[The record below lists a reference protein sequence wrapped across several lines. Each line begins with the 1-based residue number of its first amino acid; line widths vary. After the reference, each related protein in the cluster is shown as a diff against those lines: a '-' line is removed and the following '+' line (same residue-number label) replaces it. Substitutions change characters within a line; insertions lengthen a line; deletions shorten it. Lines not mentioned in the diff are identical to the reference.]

1 MDKSKKVY
9 SVVSTDVTT
18 DEPVDTNVVGTYM
31 KREDAVT
38 ACIDY
43 IMDRFVLRPDIRY
56 AFMHDVN
63 RDQKTLIKFICGLSD
78 ATPGMIRK
86 AFSFKMDD
94 WEMLEE
100 IEPAVRLFLRV
111 VVEGG
116 VYDMSTDMESE
127 IGCEQFVFEIQEN
140 ELK

>member
-1 MDKSKKVY
+1 MAKSKKVY

-18 DEPVDTNVVGTYM
+18 DEPVDTQVVGTYR
-31 KREDAVT
+31 KREDDVT

-43 IMDRFVLRPDIRY
+43 IMERLVLRPDIRY

-63 RDQKTLIKFICGLSD
+63 HDQKSLIKFLRGWCY

-86 AFSFKMDD
+86 AFSFNMDD
-94 WEMLEE
+94 WEMPDE
-100 IEPAVRLFLRV
+100 IENAVRLFVRD

>member
-1 MDKSKKVY
+1 MAKSKKVY
-9 SVVSTDVTT
+9 SVVSTDVAT
-18 DEPVDTNVVGTYM
+18 DEPVDTNVVGTYI
-31 KREDAVT
+31 RRGDAVT
-38 ACIDY
+38 ACVDH
-43 IMDRFVLRPDIRY
+43 IMERFVLRPDIRY

-63 RDQKTLIKFICGLSD
+63 HEQKKLIKFIRGLSD

-94 WEMLEE
+94 WEMPEE
-100 IEPAVRLFLRV
+100 IEPAIRLFVRD

-140 ELK
+140 QLK

>member
-1 MDKSKKVY
+1 
-9 SVVSTDVTT
+9 
-18 DEPVDTNVVGTYM
+18 
-31 KREDAVT
+31 
-38 ACIDY
+38 
-43 IMDRFVLRPDIRY
+43 
-56 AFMHDVN
+56 
-63 RDQKTLIKFICGLSD
+63 
-78 ATPGMIRK
+78 MIRK

-94 WEMLEE
+94 WEMPEE

>member
-1 MDKSKKVY
+1 MAKSKKVY

-18 DEPVDTNVVGTYM
+18 DDPVDTQVVGTYR

-38 ACIDY
+38 ACVDY
-43 IMDRFVLRPDIRY
+43 IMERFVLRPDIRY

-63 RDQKTLIKFICGLSD
+63 HDQKKLIKFLREWSN
-78 ATPGMIRK
+78 ATPGRIRK
-86 AFSFKMDD
+86 AFAYKMDD
-94 WEMLEE
+94 WEMPEE
-100 IEPAVRLFLRV
+100 IGPAVRLFVRE

-116 VYDMSTDMESE
+116 VYDMSTAMESD

-140 ELK
+140 PLK